1 MTEAALLFTPGP
13 LTTRAAT
20 RRAMLADWGS
30 RDPAFIA
37 MTAELSER
45 LLDVAG
51 GRASHVAIPL
61 QGSGTFIVEA
71 AIGTLVAPS
80 SRLLVL
86 VNGAYGDRRVEIARR
101 LGRPVE
107 ALRWPE
113 NRPVEPAAVEQALI
127 ANPAITHLAL
137 VHCET
142 TSGLLNP
149 LAAVA
154 AIAARDGKPLLL
166 DAMSSFGALPL
177 DLRATPVA
185 AVLASSNKCLEGVP
199 GVAFALIERRLL
211 ERAKGVAPSLS
222 LDLFDQW
229 RGFEGNG
236 QWRFT
241 PPVQVVAALIEA
253 LHALEAEGGPQARC
267 RRYAAN
273 FRTLADG
280 MGRLGFRL
288 FLDES
293 VQAPIIATFHML
305 EDDRFRFDAFYAALA
320 ARGFIIYPGK
330 ITGAPSF
337 RIGCIGALEPADFEA
352 LLAAV
357 ADVMRELGLRD
368 GLAPAAPR
376 TVALGQQRR

>member
-13 LTTRAAT
+13 LTTRLET

-37 MTAELSER
+37 MTAELGAR

-51 GRASHVAIPL
+51 ARASHVAIPL

-80 SRLLVL
+80 QRLLVL
-86 VNGAYGDRRVEIARR
+86 VNGAYGERMVEIARR
-101 LGRPVE
+101 LGRPAE

-113 NRPVEPAAVEQALI
+113 DRPVEPAAVERALI
-127 ANPAITHLAL
+127 ANPAITHVAL

-149 LAAVA
+149 LEAVAAVA
-154 AIAARDGKPLLL
+154 ARHGKPLLL

-177 DLRATPVA
+177 DLGETPVA
-185 AVLASSNKCLEGVP
+185 AVLASSNKCLESVP
-199 GVAFALIERRLL
+199 GLAFALIERSLL
-211 ERAKGVAPSLS
+211 AQAQGVAPSLS

-229 RGFEGNG
+229 RGFESNG

-241 PPVQVVAALIEA
+241 PPVQVVAALLEA
-253 LHALEAEGGPQARC
+253 LRALAAEGGPRARR

-273 FRTLADG
+273 FRTLAEG

-288 FLDES
+288 FLDPAI
-293 VQAPIIATFHML
+293 QAPIIATFHMP
-305 EDDRFRFDAFYAALA
+305 EDERFRFDAFYAALA

-330 ITGAPSF
+330 LTGAASF
-337 RIGCIGALEPADFEA
+337 RIGCIGAIEPANVER
-352 LLAAV
+352 LVAAI
-357 ADVMRELGLRD
+357 ADVLRELGLGEGIAARPP
-368 GLAPAAPR
+368 LAAAGKECR
-376 TVALGQQRR
+376 